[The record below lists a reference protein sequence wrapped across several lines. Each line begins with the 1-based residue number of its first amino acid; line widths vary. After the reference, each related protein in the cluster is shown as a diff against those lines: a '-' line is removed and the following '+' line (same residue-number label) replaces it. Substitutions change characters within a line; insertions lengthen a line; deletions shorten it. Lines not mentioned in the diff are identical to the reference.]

1 MKQLERGAE
10 KREEGG
16 ERGGKEEGGGREGGE
31 ALMGVWAASV
41 MWVGRVV
48 PVLGVMD
55 ICFLTSMDEG
65 DDHADIKNNRL

>member
-1 MKQLERGAE
+1 MGE
-10 KREEGG
+10 KEVKHSWGFG
-16 ERGGKEEGGGREGGE
+16 ERK
-31 ALMGVWAASV
+31 LPSLPISLAASV